1 MSSCLVNENWFVTGW
16 IGVLQDEL
24 FCYRMNW
31 CVTGWIGLLQDELV
45 CNMFKSLQDAAENAG
60 AADTAMSMDVDSE
73 SPLSSV
79 PMPTPM

>member
-1 MSSCLVNENWFVTGW
+1 M
-16 IGVLQDEL
+16 
-24 FCYRMNW
+24 
-31 CVTGWIGLLQDELV
+31 LQDELV